1 MIQDGKKGHL
11 VNVASAAGLFGFP
24 WHSPYSAAKAG
35 LVGISEVLRF
45 DLEPRGIGVT
55 LVCPGAVKTPLINT
69 VEIVGVDKAHP
80 EFKSLKETFT
90 ERAIA
95 PEKVA
100 DQIVKA
106 MKKNQYLVLTS
117 FDMKFLHWIKNTIPV
132 LYRLEMRHL
141 HKVVSKGKEK
151 MQQR

>member
-45 DLEPRGIGVT
+45 DLESQGIGVT
-55 LVCPGAVKTPLINT
+55 LVCPGAVDTPLKNT
-69 VEIVGVDKAHP
+69 VEVIGVDMENPTVKDLKAQ
-80 EFKSLKETFT
+80 FSD
-90 ERAIA
+90 RAIL

-100 DQIVKA
+100 DQIITA
-106 MKKNQYLVLTS
+106 IKKNRYLVLTS
-117 FDMKFLHWIKNTIPV
+117 PDMRALYWFKNKIPPI
-132 LYRLEMRHL
+132 YRMIMRKL
-141 HKVVSKGKEK
+141 QKLVTKASETAMVK
-151 MQQR
+151 